1 MPDRESRMSELIF
14 VPFRRRLE
22 IGVNRLSSQSLHA
35 VACFDAIRSD
45 VLLRDATSPHFA
57 WEQTPQ
63 HVIRAR
69 WGERVLYFSGP
80 RQI

>member
-14 VPFRRRLE
+14 VPFRRSLE

-45 VLLRDATSPHFA
+45 VLLRMRLPHISPEANTATRDPRS
-57 WEQTPQ
+57 
-63 HVIRAR
+63 V
-69 WGERVLYFSGP
+69 GERVLYLSGP